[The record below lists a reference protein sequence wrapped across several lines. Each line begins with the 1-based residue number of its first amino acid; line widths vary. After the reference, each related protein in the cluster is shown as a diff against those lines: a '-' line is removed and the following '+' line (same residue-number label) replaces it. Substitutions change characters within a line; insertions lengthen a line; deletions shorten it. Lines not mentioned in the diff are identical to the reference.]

1 MNWLDSAFGVTV
13 LTVVVLGCAALAVQL
28 LARRFQLRDR
38 ERGMRE
44 FRLRRERLEAEFVRL
59 ASERGS
65 PRDLL
70 WRECQWLESVTF
82 GRGIDSGLLTAFVG
96 VLVRFEVAD
105 DEDAD
110 DYPEAALLREGV
122 ALFHYRSGRWGT
134 GGRVFFNMSP
144 ADALERLTDHRPVDS

>member
-13 LTVVVLGCAALAVQL
+13 LTILVLGCAALAARL
-28 LARRFQLRDR
+28 LARRLHSRDR

-59 ASERGS
+59 ASARGM

-70 WRECQWLESVTF
+70 WRECQWLDSLAF
-82 GRGIDSGLLTAFVG
+82 GRGIDSRLLTAFAG

-105 DEDAD
+105 AADAD
-110 DYPEAALLREGV
+110 DYPDAALLREGV

-134 GGRVFFNMSP
+134 GGRVIFNLSP
-144 ADALERLTDHRPVDS
+144 EDALERLTDHRPLDS